1 MIYTLTLNPAV
12 DNVIQLPD
20 KLMVGDLNRAVSER
34 MFVGGKGIN
43 VSRVLKTLNRKSIC
57 LGFAGGFTGEY
68 ISNELNKMGIDTDF
82 VKIKENTRINTKVLG
97 MVETEINGPSP
108 KLSKEDINKL
118 LKQLS
123 TLTKEDLIVIS
134 GNIPNSF
141 SMKNYELVLDIL
153 NKNKVSIVV
162 DTSGVPLLKSL
173 KYNPFFIKPNKYE
186 LESLLK
192 VKINSEKELFVAAK
206 KLLNKGAQN
215 VMVSLGKKGGI
226 FVNNKLELKA
236 KAINGKVINTVGA
249 GDSSV
254 AGFIDE
260 YLKSNNY
267 QKALNNAILVGCAT
281 AFSYDLTD
289 KKMINQ
295 LRRNNK

>member
-20 KLMVGDLNRAVSER
+20 KLVVGDLNRALSEK

-43 VSRVLKTLNRKSIC
+43 VSRVLNTLNRKSIC
-57 LGFAGGFTGEY
+57 LGFAGGFTGEF
-68 ISNELNKMGIDTDF
+68 IEKELNKMGIKTDF

-97 MVETEINGPSP
+97 DIETEINGPSP
-108 KLSKEDINKL
+108 KLNKEDINSL
-118 LKQLS
+118 LKKLS
-123 TLTKEDLIVIS
+123 TLTKDDLIVIS
-134 GNIPNSF
+134 GGIPNSI
-141 SMKNYELVLDIL
+141 SLKTYEEMLDVL
-153 NKNKVSIVV
+153 NKNKVLMVV
-162 DTSGVPLLKSL
+162 DTSGTPLLRSL

-186 LESLLK
+186 LETLLGI
-192 VKINSEKELFVAAK
+192 KIKSETELFTAAK

-236 KAINGKVINTVGA
+236 KAINGRVINTVGA
-249 GDSSV
+249 GDSAV